1 MAKAVSKKK
10 IDEDQIPLEKM
21 ITKEEMNSLIEVVK
35 LRQKFFQELAID
47 KSVARE
53 RGEAMLTERL
63 NGLAS
68 KEVVAKMRM
77 LADKLMN
84 EADRVFLAKY
94 KEELSH
100 QPGVVEF
107 LNRFTNEKFEDLS
120 LQFSV

>member
-1 MAKAVSKKK
+1 MAKAVRKKK

-77 LADKLMN
+77 LADKLIN

-120 LQFSV
+120 PQFSV

>member
-1 MAKAVSKKK
+1 MAKAVRKKK

-35 LRQKFFQELAID
+35 LRQKFFQELATE

-53 RGEAMLTERL
+53 RGEAMLMERL

-77 LADKLMN
+77 LADKLIN

-120 LQFSV
+120 PQFSV

>member
-1 MAKAVSKKK
+1 MAKAVRKKK

-35 LRQKFFQELAID
+35 LRQKFFQELAIE

-77 LADKLMN
+77 LADKLMS

>member
-1 MAKAVSKKK
+1 MAKAVRKKK

-21 ITKEEMNSLIEVVK
+21 ITKEEMSSLIEVVK
-35 LRQKFFQELAID
+35 LRQKFFQELAIE

-53 RGEAMLTERL
+53 RGEATLTERF

>member
-1 MAKAVSKKK
+1 MAKAVRKKK

-35 LRQKFFQELAID
+35 LRQKFFQELAIE

-53 RGEAMLTERL
+53 RGEAMLKERF

>member
-1 MAKAVSKKK
+1 
-10 IDEDQIPLEKM
+10 M
-21 ITKEEMNSLIEVVK
+21 ITKEEMSSLIEVVK
-35 LRQKFFQELAID
+35 LRQKFFQELAIE

-53 RGEAMLTERL
+53 RGEATLTERF

>member
-1 MAKAVSKKK
+1 MAKAVRKKK

-35 LRQKFFQELAID
+35 LRQKFFQELAIE
-47 KSVARE
+47 KSVALE

-68 KEVVAKMRM
+68 KEVVAKIRM

>member
-1 MAKAVSKKK
+1 MAKTARKKK

-35 LRQKFFQELAID
+35 LRQKFFQEIAID

-120 LQFSV
+120 PQFSV

>member
-1 MAKAVSKKK
+1 MAKAVRKKK

-21 ITKEEMNSLIEVVK
+21 ITKEEMSSLIEVVK
-35 LRQKFFQELAID
+35 LRQKFFQELAIER
-47 KSVARE
+47 SVARE

>member
-35 LRQKFFQELAID
+35 LRQKFFQELAIE
-47 KSVARE
+47 KSVALE
-53 RGEAMLTERL
+53 RGEAMLKERL

>member
-1 MAKAVSKKK
+1 MAKAARKKK

-35 LRQKFFQELAID
+35 LRQRFFQELAID

-53 RGEAMLTERL
+53 RREAMLSERL

-77 LADKLMN
+77 LADKLIN

-120 LQFSV
+120 PQFSV

>member
-1 MAKAVSKKK
+1 MAKAVRKKK

-35 LRQKFFQELAID
+35 LRQKFFQELAIE

-53 RGEAMLTERL
+53 RGEAVLTERL

-77 LADKLMN
+77 LVDKLMN